1 MAQITLKIIGDAK
14 NANEAIS
21 TIKKNLDAL
30 DHYKINVSVDASGIE
45 ALSKNIQS
53 VAQGA
58 QQIGSNLDKIK
69 LNHLKISSDELRN
82 STKALHEIMEDTA
95 GNKRETDKWN
105 LSLGKTRTV
114 IEETGKE
121 SSKTTTIIR
130 ENYDQMRLAA
140 EKAAAAEKKY
150 AAEATEYLRK
160 EEEAEKKAAEA
171 AAAVPTKLQEKINAI
186 TGVDE
191 AYKSAAKSAE
201 IFEKAAA
208 ESRMTSEEEAQ
219 SIRDAAA
226 AYEKYAAEK
235 AAAAQPTRLQSQ
247 IDALTGVS
255 AVPSSAASS
264 AEVFRMNG
272 LTDIEKQLTN
282 AGYALRTY
290 ENSINELLPAEA
302 RAETQT
308 QMVADA
314 LAGVGREYKSAA
326 ESASVFANSGLTKT
340 EIELNKNSKAA
351 IEATQAYEQY
361 KESQAAAV
369 TPLQEQINAITGVS
383 RSFKSA
389 KDSAEI
395 FRMNGLTPL
404 EKQLRNAE
412 KAMSDVAGKSES
424 LISNIAKFTRWYLIG
439 NAVHAI
445 TASLRDALNTMK
457 AVDSEL
463 VTVRKVTGITGDALD
478 ALKDRAYEMASAYG
492 VAVDAFLKTESA
504 FARAGYRDQI
514 EALAELS
521 TKTQIVGDMTAEVA
535 NQFLLSVDAAYKY
548 DGAIDKLSHTIDAAN
563 ELDNRYAT
571 SMMKI
576 ADGMGIVAPVAA
588 QLGVSVDQL
597 MAMLGTVTAVTQR
610 SGSEAARALR
620 SILINL
626 TSDINATFTEMNG
639 DVTYAIGEID
649 GLRDVVKLYA
659 QDLYDAA
666 QATGI
671 ILNPTEVI
679 EALVRAADEG
689 RLSEQKLYDLVT
701 DESGKMRAAQLWAL
715 IQNWNTTYKS
725 MLADVSL
732 SVGSADKEVENALDS
747 WERKTEQ
754 LKNTWTEF
762 VSSLVSTEAI
772 KSVIDILIVG
782 VNVLDSGIG
791 KFALFTASGAAAAKT
806 VTALVD
812 AFKKAKIVT
821 TIADIMTG
829 ATFATG
835 GFTAAVAKLTATL
848 LASPLFWG
856 AAAAAVIYGIVKLF
870 DAFTV
875 STEEHAQAV
884 RDASQAYK
892 EVQAELDSLKA
903 KLEENNRLI
912 EEGQKAGASEIYIR
926 RLQTENAH
934 LEQQIKL
941 QNAAAA
947 AARKKLADEAR
958 SALTD
963 KSYFTIN
970 KSKANKGEKRGIIG
984 FVNVYDYANSLLEAA
999 KVSKEYDEKL
1009 QKAVHTT
1016 LDHAGALADA
1026 AGGAENLVGK
1036 DKELYD
1042 RAMELSEAYTQF
1054 TKDILGVAGAEEDAA
1069 EAAKKAADA
1078 TGELADAQETSYE
1091 NADDLAAQ
1099 CKAVAAAL
1107 SDYANYGNLTTDSIN
1122 DLKEAIPGLVDILY
1136 DEEGKL
1142 TDVGIAALETAGT
1155 LDTNRWAVE
1164 YLQATVNSLSV
1175 SNAINQINSV
1185 RDAALTSATAAI
1197 ALNNALKTLGV
1208 SDPRAGAAMVARKEV
1223 ASLDDFLAQ
1232 AAGSASALPESIA
1245 AAHTKKTTS
1254 SSSGSSSSHSS
1265 GSGSTADKTLEALN
1279 QEVADA
1285 KALYDLME
1293 KQGKSASELEGQAKK
1308 VQAALHKQAEHMR
1321 ATKAASAEIDSISA
1335 DWWVWQE
1342 KIAKAYE
1349 DEAKAA
1355 EELKRQKLAAYQD
1368 EVSLLEAQASLL
1380 EAQGAGQD
1388 EIIAKK
1394 REIVNAMK
1402 AQLDYMKSVNAEEK
1416 DLLALTEKIVKAEE
1430 QIAKTLRDS
1439 AADALAALGDSLE
1452 EYEDQMT
1459 GPLQEQLDALKA
1471 QHEAVKDAREE
1482 EEKRLAVEKARLA
1495 LENAQKQRTVR
1506 QYNADTGQWE
1516 WVANAKAV
1524 ESAKNDLETA
1534 ETALSDYLAEQ
1545 AYQAKTDALDGKI
1558 KSIGK
1563 AFDALKKAWDEAVQ
1577 AVRDGK
1583 MSYEEAYAYIKDAM
1597 KGIYEQYGVDLS
1609 GVLNKANALLNKTLN
1624 TIYGLTESQKK
1635 RIQSA
1640 FDSVIS
1646 SLEIPEDLREKF
1658 IDAVQKILEAPE
1670 LSPQVKTKFIEDISK
1685 ILTAP
1690 DLSENIKT
1698 AFIDDVTRILTSPVL
1713 DESVKVDFIDA
1724 VTAILTAPE
1733 LSEKT
1738 KEKLLTDITDIFADE
1753 RLAAD
1758 IKSSV
1763 KDALTT
1769 LVQKGGKQAENDL
1782 KLFTAAMKNALATQN
1797 PEGAIKELSEAV
1809 RNGVIEN
1816 LDSVSTILKA
1826 LNGDYE
1832 GISKETAK
1840 LLAVTKMQ
1848 SNSAMWWTL
1857 RSQRDAAS
1865 SSGDVRT
1872 AEKYQAQMD
1881 ALHRENEEIGN
1892 TIGLSYESTT
1902 GQWYDQNREPAYS
1915 VSREEEDEP
1924 WEQWDPRKESY
1935 TPPEQ
1940 TDLQQSGSGVKT
1952 YTGGTIVSNVG
1963 SNGLTHKSST
1973 ENAINFILNAAPGD
1987 SMVGGDGS
1995 YWTKNDDGTT
2005 TVVHNGNTYQYD
2017 KYVVNDQGGLLHG
2030 MGRISEGHYK
2040 ATEEDELVLPP
2051 DLTRAVLTPALDGET
2066 AKVLDQMRVLY
2077 GVKSAASVS
2086 FGGATTDNGT
2096 HIGVQYVVDGVTL
2109 SEQQADAMTV
2119 SQFFGFVQQHRNLP
2133 LYSGVAR

>member
-53 VAQGA
+53 VEQGA

-69 LNHLKISSDELRN
+69 LNNLKISGDELRN

-105 LSLGKTRTV
+105 LSLGKTLTI
-114 IEETGKE
+114 IEETGEE
-121 SSKTTTIIR
+121 SSKTATIIR
-130 ENYDQMRLAA
+130 ENYDQIRKAQ
-140 EKAAAAEKKY
+140 EKAAANEKKY
-150 AAEATEYLRK
+150 DAEAMEYLRK

-186 TGVDE
+186 TGVDK

-226 AYEKYAAEK
+226 AYEKYTAEK
-235 AAAAQPTRLQSQ
+235 AAAAKPTRLQSQ

-264 AEVFRMNG
+264 AEVFRMSG
-272 LTDIEKQLTN
+272 LTDIEQQLTN

-290 ENSINELLPAEA
+290 ENSINELLPVEA
-302 RAETQT
+302 RAETQA
-308 QMVADA
+308 QMVAEA
-314 LAGVGREYKSAA
+314 LAGMGREYKSAA

-412 KAMSDVAGKSES
+412 KAMSDVAGKTES

-445 TASLRDALNTMK
+445 TASLRDALDTMK

-478 ALKDRAYEMASAYG
+478 ALKDHAYEMASAYG
-492 VAVDAFLKTESA
+492 VAVDAFLETESA

-571 SMMKI
+571 SMTKI

-666 QATGI
+666 QATGK

-725 MLADVSL
+725 MLADVSF
-732 SVGSADKEVENALDS
+732 SMGSADKEVENALDS

-754 LKNTWTEF
+754 LKNTWTKF

-772 KSVIDILIVG
+772 KGVIDILIVG

-821 TIADIMTG
+821 TFADIMTG
-829 ATFATG
+829 AAFATG
-835 GFTAAVAKLTATL
+835 GFTAKVAALTAAL
-848 LASPLFWG
+848 NASPLLLG
-856 AAAAAVIYGIVKLF
+856 AAVAAGIYGIVKII
-870 DAFTV
+870 DALTV
-875 STEEHAQAV
+875 STEEHTQAV

-912 EEGQKAGASEIYIR
+912 AEGQKAGASEIYIR
-926 RLQTENAH
+926 RLQTENAY

-963 KSYFTIN
+963 KSYFTTH
-970 KSKANKGEKRGIIG
+970 KSETNKGETREIIG
-984 FVNVYDYANSLLEAA
+984 FVNVYDYADSLLEAA

-1009 QKAVHTT
+1009 QDAVQTT

-1026 AGGAENLVGK
+1026 AEGAENLVGK

-1078 TGELADAQETSYE
+1078 TGELADAQETAYE

-1254 SSSGSSSSHSS
+1254 SSSSSHSS
-1265 GSGSTADKTLEALN
+1265 GSGSAADKTLEALN

-1285 KALYDLME
+1285 KALYALME

-1394 REIVNAMK
+1394 REIVSAMK

-1439 AADALAALGDSLE
+1439 AADALAALGESLE

-1506 QYNADTGQWE
+1506 QYNAESGQWE
-1516 WVANAKAV
+1516 WVANGKAV
-1524 ESAKNDLETA
+1524 ESAKNDLEAA
-1534 ETALSDYLAEQ
+1534 ETALKDYLDEQ
-1545 AYQAKTDALDGKI
+1545 AYKAQTDALDGKI

-1640 FDSVIS
+1640 IDSVIS

-1733 LSEKT
+1733 LGEKT

-1797 PEGAIKELSEAV
+1797 PEGAIKELSDAI

-1832 GISKETAK
+1832 GISEETAK

-1857 RSQRDAAS
+1857 RSQRDAAL
-1865 SSGDVRT
+1865 SSGDDRA

-1924 WEQWDPRKESY
+1924 WEQWDPWEESY

-1940 TDLQQSGSGVKT
+1940 TNPQQSGSGGKT

-1963 SNGLTHKSST
+1963 SNGLTHKSSS
-1973 ENAINFILNAAPGD
+1973 ENAKNFILYAAPGD
-1987 SMVGGDGS
+1987 SMVGSDGS
-1995 YWTKNDDGTT
+1995 YWTKNGDGTT
-2005 TVVHNGNTYQYD
+2005 TVVLNGNTYQYD

-2066 AKVLDQMRVLY
+2066 AKALDQMRVLY
-2077 GVKSAASVS
+2077 GTKSAASVS